1 MLVSGLVLLGTH
13 YDGFFEIDGTSAC
26 TAKPESEAQKFI
38 NGGKVDLMKMAMLAH
53 VICLVS
59 HYMFQILNY
68 YDQRVLANFFQMF
81 KMMSFFVIILKIQNA
96 IDFTECASITDN
108 SMVMAWLTYEVLVF
122 YLNIGSL
129 SVFIFIQNFK
139 KFRSI
144 RDRLELSG
152 DQRKTT
158 DFLVYSRDDVPWW
171 SAWFIQ
177 FSLSALSLVFRNK
190 TSLDIK
196 QSIIEVFGKHL
207 LGAYLLRQL
216 YYNSK
221 FQFKAKTKT
230 ALVLT
235 IFINFL
241 LIFRFRELVK
251 LQAHWWTPVVLID
264 IILYFVIFAQMAQ
277 EYMVWDKKVLA
288 WRRDLAFDQQYR
300 QKSDDESERVMR
312 KNLDSIVETLES
324 SAGIDKE
331 RMETELPIQEF
342 NYSEKMN
349 KDLKIAASIYSACY
363 FLLIKKNK

>member
-1 MLVSGLVLLGTH
+1 MKTIDSLIPYIMMSIHPLTHWSMLVSGLVLLGTH

-26 TAKPESEAQKFI
+26 TAKPESEAMRFI
-38 NGGKVDLMKMAMLAH
+38 NGGKFDLMKMAMFAH
-53 VICLVS
+53 GICLVS

-81 KMMSFFVIILKIQNA
+81 KMMSFFIIILKIQNA

-158 DFLVYSRDDVPWW
+158 DFLVYSKDDVPWW

-177 FSLSALSLVFRNK
+177 FSLSTLSLVFRNK

-196 QSIIEVFGKHL
+196 
-207 LGAYLLRQL
+207 
-216 YYNSK
+216 
-221 FQFKAKTKT
+221 
-230 ALVLT
+230 
-235 IFINFL
+235 
-241 LIFRFRELVK
+241 
-251 LQAHWWTPVVLID
+251 
-264 IILYFVIFAQMAQ
+264 
-277 EYMVWDKKVLA
+277 
-288 WRRDLAFDQQYR
+288 
-300 QKSDDESERVMR
+300 
-312 KNLDSIVETLES
+312 
-324 SAGIDKE
+324 
-331 RMETELPIQEF
+331 
-342 NYSEKMN
+342 
-349 KDLKIAASIYSACY
+349 
-363 FLLIKKNK
+363 